1 MADVR
6 LSICGRQYDVNCADG
21 QEAQLLKLAALVDEK
36 ARSVGGGT
44 ETRQLLYASLMLAD
58 EAQEAAAKSGEASSA
73 ALRAEI
79 ETAKASEAAAREA
92 LQVAEARIKL
102 LENAPAANPAPAPA
116 VAPGMTRAL
125 EQIADRIEGLAAK
138 LAPQG

>member
-6 LSICGRQYDVNCADG
+6 LSIAGRQYDVNCADG

-44 ETRQLLYASLMLAD
+44 ETRQLLYAALMLAD
-58 EAQEAAAKSGEASSA
+58 EAHEARGKSGDTEIT
-73 ALRAEI
+73 ALRGEAE
-79 ETAKASEAAAREA
+79 TLKASEAAAREA
-92 LQVAEARIKL
+92 LQLAEARIKL
-102 LENAPAANPAPAPA
+102 MESSPPASAAPAP
-116 VAPGMTRAL
+116 GMARAL
-125 EQIADRIEGLAAK
+125 EQIADRIEGLATK

>member
-1 MADVR
+1 VADVR
-6 LSICGRQYDVNCADG
+6 LTICGRQYDVNCADG
-21 QEAQLLKLAALVDEK
+21 QEAQLMKLAALVDEK

-58 EAQEAAAKSGEASSA
+58 EAQEASGKSGEGKNA
-73 ALRAEI
+73 ALRAEVD
-79 ETAKASEAAAREA
+79 TLKASEATAREA
-92 LQVAEARIKL
+92 LQVAE
-102 LENAPAANPAPAPA
+102 A

-138 LAPQG
+138 LSPQG

>member
-6 LSICGRQYDVNCADG
+6 LSIAGRQYDVNCADG
-21 QEAQLLKLAALVDEK
+21 QEDQLMRLAAKVDER

-44 ETRQLLYASLMLAD
+44 ETRQLLYAALMLAD
-58 EAQEAAAKSGEASSA
+58 EAQEAGTKAGGAELAN
-73 ALRAEI
+73 LRAE
-79 ETAKASEAAAREA
+79 ADALKASETAAREA
-92 LQVAEARIKL
+92 LQLAEARIKL
-102 LENAPAANPAPAPA
+102 MESSPPAATPASPD
-116 VAPGMTRAL
+116 TSRAL

>member
-1 MADVR
+1 VADVR
-6 LSICGRQYDVNCADG
+6 LTICGRQYDVNCADG
-21 QEAQLLKLAALVDEK
+21 QEAQLMKLAALVDEK

-58 EAQEAAAKSGEASSA
+58 EAQEASGKSGEGKNA
-73 ALRAEI
+73 ALRAEVD
-79 ETAKASEAAAREA
+79 TLKASEATAREA

-102 LENAPAANPAPAPA
+102 LENAPAAMPVAVPA

-138 LAPQG
+138 LSPQG